1 MPNKIS
7 YTEASA
13 ELQQIV
19 EELENSEIKIDLLEA
34 KVKRAA
40 VLLKICRDKLYKT
53 EQNVLEAL
61 KTIDDGD
68 NIKS

>member
-19 EELENSEIKIDLLEA
+19 EELENSEIDIDLLEA
-34 KVKRAA
+34 KVKRAS
-40 VLLKICRDKLYKT
+40 VLLKICRDKLHKT

-61 KTIDDGD
+61 KSIDSD
-68 NIKS
+68 

>member
-19 EELENSEIKIDLLEA
+19 EELENSEIDIDLLEA
-34 KVKRAA
+34 KVKRAS
-40 VLLKICRDKLYKT
+40 VLLKICRDKLYNS
-53 EQNVLEAL
+53 EQNVLKAL
-61 KTIDDGD
+61 KTIDG
-68 NIKS
+68 NKKF

>member
-19 EELENSEIKIDLLEA
+19 EELENSEIDIDLLEA
-34 KVKRAA
+34 KVKRAS

-53 EQNVLEAL
+53 EKNVLEAL
-61 KTIDDGD
+61 KTIDS
-68 NIKS
+68 N

>member
-19 EELENSEIKIDLLEA
+19 EELENSEIDIDILEA
-34 KVKRAA
+34 RVKRAS
-40 VLLKICRDKLYKT
+40 VLLKICRDKLYKA

-61 KTIDDGD
+61 KSIDSD
-68 NIKS
+68 

>member
-19 EELENSEIKIDLLEA
+19 EELENSEIDIDLLEA
-34 KVKRAA
+34 KVKRAS

-61 KTIDDGD
+61 KTIDS
-68 NIKS
+68 N